1 MTDETLGHAVSV
13 TDGFPYMLQLVG
25 YYIWAASVDQ
35 TITLEDT
42 RRGAEQAK
50 REFEAGV
57 LEQTFRE
64 LSRGDVRFLRA
75 MLPDEGD
82 SSIADIASRMG
93 VKSNYASQYKSRL
106 FAFGVIGD
114 RGRGYVGFDIP
125 GFKEYLR
132 GRE

>member
-1 MTDETLGHAVSV
+1 MIDEALEHAVSV
-13 TDGFPYMLQLVG
+13 TDDFPYMLQLVG

-93 VKSNYASQYKSRL
+93 VKSNYAS
-106 FAFGVIGD
+106 
-114 RGRGYVGFDIP
+114 
-125 GFKEYLR
+125 
-132 GRE
+132 

>member
-1 MTDETLGHAVSV
+1 M
-13 TDGFPYMLQLVG
+13 
-25 YYIWAASVDQ
+25 
-35 TITLEDT
+35 EDI

-50 REFEAGV
+50 RGFEAGV
-57 LEQTFRE
+57 LEQTYRE

-82 SSIADIASRMG
+82 SSLADIASRMG

-106 FAFGVIGD
+106 FASGVIGD

-132 GRE
+132 GHE